1 MGETQDKVDKL
12 LSQFEGLDLNE
23 KFQRLYEEL
32 LYERYGLTIFH
43 EGIQEY
49 EESEMNAGRYEH
61 ELLVSQIED
70 TDLTYKELLFICKA
84 TGIIDALLANHYS
97 NRSIT
102 AIIALMANKH
112 PQVAANAISESPN
125 RGTLDTDYLLATRE
139 QDDLFAKLSVFDRDA
154 RFNPIKK
161 RLEEWVVKVIL
172 KSR

>member
-1 MGETQDKVDKL
+1 MGETQDKVEKL
-12 LSQFEGLDLNE
+12 LSQFEGLDLNQ

-32 LYERYGLTIFH
+32 LYERYGSTIIH
-43 EGIQEY
+43 EEIREY

-70 TDLTYKELLFICKA
+70 TNLTYKELLFIYKA
-84 TGIIDALLANHYS
+84 TGMIDALVANHFS
-97 NRSIT
+97 NRSIA

-125 RGTLDTDYLLATRE
+125 RGKLDTDYLLAVQE
-139 QDDLFAKLSVFDRDA
+139 QDELFAKLSVFDRDA
-154 RFNPIKK
+154 RFNLMKK
-161 RLEEWVVKVIL
+161 HLEEWVVKVIS